1 MKRFILIVACVLMAS
16 VSFAQ
21 NTRLVKGV
29 VFDHDDIPMA
39 GATISV
45 AGMSETVESGVNG
58 NFEIFVSPYAKR
70 VTVKAEGYLSQS
82 AEIDGSYIVFNLKLD
97 KEYAKRKAAE
107 EEAARVAAEQA
118 KAAEQARLAA
128 EKAKA
133 AEEARLAAEK
143 AAAEEKA
150 RIAAEQAKAKEEE
163 RARLAAEREAAAQA
177 RAEERARIAAE
188 REVEAQAKAE
198 ERAHLAAE
206 REANSVVRTHK
217 SQENVK
223 RFASIVNLGYVA
235 DGFYNPLSL
244 GYIGGM
250 QLNSWFFGVGAE
262 YHHGSFSQARID
274 EWSRDVV
281 DYFGANEA
289 SVDTDSYE
297 NLTLQLYA
305 KKEFGY
311 GAIKPFAA
319 LSLGSHIFG
328 FTEFLVWYTYETPFK
343 NHAVHSEYEGGIFAT
358 PEVGVNY
365 SLNDKM
371 SINFSVGYRI
381 DYGSAYGESSGVV
394 GYDIITTLEQRAGNG
409 LTFHLGITF

>member
-1 MKRFILIVACVLMAS
+1 MAS

-45 AGMSETVESGVNG
+45 AGMSETVESSANG

-118 KAAEQARLAA
+118 KAAEQARIAA

-177 RAEERARIAAE
+177 KAEERARLAEE
-188 REVEAQAKAE
+188 REAAAQAKAE
-198 ERAHLAAE
+198 ERS
-206 REANSVVRTHK
+206 ANRVVRTPRP
-217 SQENVK
+217 QVNVK

-235 DGFYNPLSL
+235 DGLYNPLTFS
-244 GYIGGM
+244 YIGGM
-250 QLNSWFFGVGAE
+250 KLDSWFFGFGAE
-262 YHHGSFSQARID
+262 YHHSGGLSQNMIGKLLLPSNADI
-274 EWSRDVV
+274 S
-281 DYFGANEA
+281 
-289 SVDTDSYE
+289 SYE

-328 FTEFLVWYTYETPFK
+328 FSEFLIGAPYNMVIE
-343 NHAVHSEYEGGIFAT
+343 SEGGPFVN
-358 PEVGVNY
+358 PQVGVNY

-371 SINFSVGYRI
+371 GVNFSVGYRL
-381 DYGSAYGESSGVV
+381 DFPKLE
-394 GYDIITTLEQRAGNG
+394 GYDGSDAQYFDAMMTAYERLGSG
-409 LTFHLGITF
+409 LSFHLGITF

>member
-1 MKRFILIVACVLMAS
+1 MKRFLLIVACALMAS
-16 VSFAQ
+16 ASFAQ

-45 AGMSETVESGVNG
+45 AGMSETVESGANG

-118 KAAEQARLAA
+118 RAAEEARV
-128 EKAKA
+128 

-198 ERAHLAAE
+198 ERS
-206 REANSVVRTHK
+206 ANRVVRTPRP
-217 SQENVK
+217 QENVK

-235 DGFYNPLSL
+235 DGLYNPLSL

-262 YHHGSFSQARID
+262 YHHGSLSQARID
-274 EWSRDVV
+274 EWCRDVV
-281 DYFGANEA
+281 DYFGDYGVNEA
-289 SVDTDSYE
+289 FVDTDSYE
-297 NLTLQLYA
+297 NLTLQLYT
-305 KKEFGY
+305 KKEFGN
-311 GAIKPFAA
+311 GNIKPFVA

-328 FTEFLVWYTYETPFK
+328 FTEFMVWFTAA
-343 NHAVHSEYEGGIFAT
+343 NISMDHVVRSEYQGGIFAT

-381 DYGSAYGESSGVV
+381 DYGTAYGECSGEV
-394 GYDIITTLEQRAGNG
+394 GYDIKTTLKQRAGNG
-409 LTFHLGITF
+409 LTIHLGITF